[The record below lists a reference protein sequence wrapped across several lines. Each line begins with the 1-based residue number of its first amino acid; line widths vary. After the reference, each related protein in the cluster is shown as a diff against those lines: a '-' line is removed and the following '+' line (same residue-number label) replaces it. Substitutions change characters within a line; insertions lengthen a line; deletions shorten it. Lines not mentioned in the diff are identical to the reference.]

1 MYHQMPLRDVRGH
14 GGAFT
19 YTLFSACGERGVW
32 SKLLMFQL
40 KKPMLGP

>member
-1 MYHQMPLRDVRGH
+1 MPLRDVRGH
-14 GGAFT
+14 DVFT
-19 YTLFSACGERGVW
+19 YTLLSARGERDVW